1 MSKNVIFFGWKRPVV
16 GREQI
21 SAAHF
26 PEFLQYLGELQGQGA
41 IDSFEPVLLTAHGG
55 DLNGFV
61 LIRGDREK
69 LDDVVASDQWLEHLT
84 RAGYHLEGIGSVR
97 GVTGE
102 GVMEAMAVYQK
113 VIAS

>member
-1 MSKNVIFFGWKRPVV
+1 MSKNVIFFGWKQSVV
-16 GREQI
+16 GREQL
-21 SAAHF
+21 SVTHF

-41 IDSFEPVLLTAHGG
+41 IDSFEPVFLTAHGG

-69 LDDVVASDQWLEHLT
+69 LDDVVASEQWLEHLT
-84 RAGYHLEGIGSVR
+84 RAGYHLEGTGSVR

>member
-1 MSKNVIFFGWKRPVV
+1 MSKNVIFFGWKKSVV
-16 GREQI
+16 GREQM
-21 SAAHF
+21 SAAHL

-41 IDSFEPVLLTAHGG
+41 IDSFEPVFLTAHGG

-84 RAGYHLEGIGSVR
+84 RAGYHLEGTGAVR

-102 GVMEAMAVYQK
+102 GVMEVMAVFQR